1 MTENTREVNARFF
14 DSIDEVPTEAL
25 TMGLG
30 TIMDAKQ
37 IMLLVQGE
45 RKREILKEVIYGE
58 VTEEVPAS
66 ILQKHPN
73 VTIITDLDV

>member
-1 MTENTREVNARFF
+1 
-14 DSIDEVPTEAL
+14 
-25 TMGLG
+25 MGLG

-45 RKREILKEVIYGE
+45 RKREILKKVIYGE